1 MQTFKTIKGLREAL
15 SAERAAG
22 KTIGFV
28 PTMGALHEGHLE
40 LMRRA
45 LSENDCLVVSIFVNP
60 IQFNNKV
67 DLEKYPRVLEAD
79 SKMLENIGCQYL
91 FAPDVSEIY
100 PEPDKSEYDFGLLSE
115 VMEAAFRPGHFN
127 GVAIVVRKL
136 FEIVEPEKAYFGE
149 KDFQQLAVIKQ
160 LVKMLEMPV
169 KIIPCSIVREFDGLA
184 MSSRNVRLTEHER
197 VLAPNIYKT
206 LQKAIKLRN
215 VLSPEELRRWTR
227 EQLEAIPE
235 FNIDYVEI
243 AEDQQLQPFQHWN
256 DASGAILFVAL
267 FLGKVRLIDNVR
279 IF

>member
-22 KTIGFV
+22 NTIGFV

-45 LSENDCLVVSIFVNP
+45 LRENDCLVVSIFVNP
-60 IQFNNKV
+60 IQFNNKE
-67 DLEKYPRVLEAD
+67 DLEKYPRVLEED
-79 SKMLENIGCQYL
+79 SKILEDIGCQYL
-91 FAPDVSEIY
+91 FAPDVDEMY
-100 PEPDKSEYDFGLLSE
+100 PEPYKSEYDFGLLSE

-136 FEIVEPEKAYFGE
+136 FEIVEPTTAYFGE
-149 KDFQQLAVIKQ
+149 KDFQQLAVIQQ
-160 LVKMLEMPV
+160 LVKMFEMSV
-169 KIIPCSIVREFDGLA
+169 KIIPCSIVRENDGLA
-184 MSSRNVRLTEHER
+184 MSSRNVRLTAHER
-197 VLAPNIYKT
+197 QLAPKIFQT
-206 LQKAIKLRN
+206 LQKAKKLRN

-227 EQLEAIPE
+227 EELDAVED